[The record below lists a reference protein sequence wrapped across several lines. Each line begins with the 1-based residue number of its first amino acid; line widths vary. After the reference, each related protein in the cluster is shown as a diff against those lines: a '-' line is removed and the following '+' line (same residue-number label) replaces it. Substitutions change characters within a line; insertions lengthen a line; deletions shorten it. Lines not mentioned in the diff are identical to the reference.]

1 MNDRLKTYTD
11 LLNTA
16 AGKTGKVRDGIEK
29 VVDTLVSSADGRGR
43 PWGDDTLGRNFFD
56 GDNGYDKSSQN
67 IIKGA
72 GNMAGTFDNFSKGQT
87 KAAEKLAG
95 MDESNGSQFK

>member
-29 VVDTLVSSADGRGR
+29 VVDTLVSTSNGRGQ
-43 PWGDDTLGRNFFD
+43 PWGNDTLGRNFSG

-72 GNMAGTFDNFSKGQT
+72 GNMAGTFGNFSAGQI

-95 MDESNGSQFK
+95 MDETNGSQFK